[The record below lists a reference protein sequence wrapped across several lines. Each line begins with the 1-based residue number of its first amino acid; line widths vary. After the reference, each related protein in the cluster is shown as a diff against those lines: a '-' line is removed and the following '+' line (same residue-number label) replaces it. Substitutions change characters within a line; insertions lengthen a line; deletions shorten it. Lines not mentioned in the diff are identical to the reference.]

1 MGLGK
6 TISALALMVSRPSS
20 DRIKTNLIVGP
31 IALLKQWEIE
41 IKKVTLSKNLVS
53 VHLPCAPSSFLSH
66 TLFFQSQLLFSL
78 ILLFSF

>member
-1 MGLGK
+1 MVANAEKMGLGK

-41 IKKVTLSKNLVS
+41 IKKVRLSN
-53 VHLPCAPSSFLSH
+53 
-66 TLFFQSQLLFSL
+66 SL
-78 ILLFSF
+78 NPTHMYPFPFDFYP

>member
-41 IKKVTLSKNLVS
+41 IKKVILTNNLES
-53 VHLPCAPSSFLSH
+53 VHLPCAPSTVLSLSLSFQSLF
-66 TLFFQSQLLFSL
+66 LFFL
-78 ILLFSF
+78 ILLFSS

>member
-6 TISALALMVSRPSS
+6 TISALSLMVSRPSS

-41 IKKVTLSKNLVS
+41 IKKVTFSNNLA
-53 VHLPCAPSSFLSH
+53 LDLC
-66 TLFFQSQLLFSL
+66 
-78 ILLFSF
+78 